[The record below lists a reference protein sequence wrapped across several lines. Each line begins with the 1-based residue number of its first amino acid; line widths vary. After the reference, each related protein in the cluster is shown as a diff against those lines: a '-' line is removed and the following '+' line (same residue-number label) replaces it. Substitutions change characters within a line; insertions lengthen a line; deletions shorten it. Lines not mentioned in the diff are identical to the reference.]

1 MSCYVKSRA
10 EKDVN
15 PTDGPAQPSEARAWD
30 GADQSFGRRPSH
42 EHSSGTPVRM
52 AMPGLDEELSSQS
65 HKGVKKRGR
74 GRPVIYQGDPDAPG
88 LDPAQRRLLQRRI
101 SNRESARR
109 TRKRHQEHAES
120 LYAKAK
126 SLHRNCNILVAQVDA
141 LELKRSQS
149 EALEKEMADVLRM
162 KDEQVQDVH
171 QECQT
176 LAAQVDVLK
185 LKLIQSEALEKRL
198 TEVLQMKDEQ
208 MGASKREIE
217 YLESKICGLAL
228 QLKEQKMLRLEMHL
242 GMQGS
247 RSAMNSSHMQDPC
260 SEVLVRPGSGS
271 LSQNWDPYALSES
284 AAEQYCDEAWLPILD
299 SLTSQPARQT
309 GLLHARGEAC
319 PTHATAFLV
328 RPPCN
333 TASQVNMELP
343 NISGASEGVACPQ
356 ASLIYMMREVGL
368 LQDIPVGGTTD
379 LRWHRARP

>member
-162 KDEQVQDVH
+162 KDEQMDALRRKSESLQNVIYRLMRRLYAKDQD
-171 QECQT
+171 
-176 LAAQVDVLK
+176 L
-185 LKLIQSEALEKRL
+185 R
-198 TEVLQMKDEQ
+198 LQMCF
-208 MGASKREIE
+208 G
-217 YLESKICGLAL
+217 LEGC
-228 QLKEQKMLRLEMHL
+228 
-242 GMQGS
+242 
-247 RSAMNSSHMQDPC
+247 RSAMATPHGSLQGPDVSC
-260 SEVLVRPGSGS
+260 APGSGS
-271 LSQNWDPYALSES
+271 LSQYWDPFAPSES
-284 AAEQYCDEAWLPILD
+284 AAQHMCDFGWPLSPSHIAGLA
-299 SLTSQPARQT
+299 TSQASRAEPSSLVACDPPQVPT
-309 GLLHARGEAC
+309 FSDKGL
-319 PTHATAFLV
+319 
-328 RPPCN
+328 
-333 TASQVNMELP
+333 ELP
-343 NISGASEGVACPQ
+343 DLSTSPEAGHAQ
-356 ASLIYMMREVGL
+356 ADFIYMVRELDL
-368 LQDIPVGGTTD
+368 LPYGDTSTNTMT
-379 LRWHRARP
+379 A